1 MYIIFVHYNC
11 TKSIQKMLNDLTI
24 VLINF
29 SLKKTVMKLRPQIN
43 GPIDVGYGNYIL
55 SVPVDKDGR
64 RKTSRSE
71 EDEGSGAEYME
82 EKPRQSR
89 ESRMMDGKYDV
100 SELLSS
106 TNTLTNPSRRKNR
119 LEL

>member
-1 MYIIFVHYNC
+1 
-11 TKSIQKMLNDLTI
+11 
-24 VLINF
+24 
-29 SLKKTVMKLRPQIN
+29 MKLRPQIN

-71 EDEGSGAEYME
+71 EEEEGSGAEYME

-89 ESRMMDGKYDV
+89 ESRRMDGKYDV

-119 LEL
+119 SEL

>member
-1 MYIIFVHYNC
+1 MNNNHVLKKKNYIKHVYKFVY
-11 TKSIQKMLNDLTI
+11 I
-24 VLINF
+24 F

-71 EDEGSGAEYME
+71 DEGSGAEYMDN
-82 EKPRQSR
+82 KPRTSR
-89 ESRMMDGKYDV
+89 RERRMMDGKYDV

-106 TNTLTNPSRRKNR
+106 TNTLTNPGGGKERV
-119 LEL
+119 EL